1 MLGDLPGYTREV
13 MARAEAK
20 LGNSLRWVAVNY
32 RDTDNPHT
40 HIVLCG
46 GDGDSRRLTL
56 PDQFIKH
63 CFREISRD
71 VASERLG
78 PRTPNDERRSLERDV
93 RAYRVTRL
101 DRMIAERL
109 DDTGRA
115 RIADLASGVDD
126 PSLSQALKARAQT
139 LARLGLAEPV
149 GRGALTFAPHWQNR
163 LNGLEAHIDICRQLF
178 KDRAGARAP
187 GRTPAFD
194 KAASDLARESGKPY
208 RGLSET
214 KQRWM
219 VRGEIEVSG
228 SRYLALERHDRVALT
243 MRPSGLDVSA
253 GQKVMAQ
260 MKDGI
265 ERLTRGLGVER

>member
-1 MLGDLPGYTREV
+1 MLGDLTGYTREV

-46 GDGDSRRLTL
+46 GDGDGRRLTL

-78 PRTPNDERRSLERDV
+78 PRTPDDERRSLDREV

-101 DRMIAERL
+101 DRMIAEWI
-109 DDTGRA
+109 DDAGRA
-115 RIADLASGVDD
+115 RIADLARGVDD

-139 LARLGLAEPV
+139 LVRLGLAEPA
-149 GRGALTFAPHWQNR
+149 GRGALTFAPDWQNR
-163 LNGLEAHIDICRQLF
+163 RTGGAYRYPPAAVQRPRRRPRARPHPRVRQ
-178 KDRAGARAP
+178 
-187 GRTPAFD
+187 
-194 KAASDLARESGKPY
+194 SG
-208 RGLSET
+208 
-214 KQRWM
+214 
-219 VRGEIEVSG
+219 V
-228 SRYLALERHDRVALT
+228 
-243 MRPSGLDVSA
+243 
-253 GQKVMAQ
+253 
-260 MKDGI
+260 
-265 ERLTRGLGVER
+265 